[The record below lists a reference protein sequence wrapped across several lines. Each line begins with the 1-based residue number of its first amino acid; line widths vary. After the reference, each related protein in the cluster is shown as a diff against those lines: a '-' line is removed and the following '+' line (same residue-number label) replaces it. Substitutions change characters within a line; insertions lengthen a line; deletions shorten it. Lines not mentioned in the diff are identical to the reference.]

1 MFGHTTF
8 RPKGRVHQNGGWCYR
23 NRGQAWHNIDLLS
36 LVTSTHYGY
45 AVYHAETARRKHSF
59 DIYCSRNSHW
69 TECVPTPRSAF
80 ERVIWYFSTQ
90 PNIHRKNLLRRIRSE
105 FQPLEWIEFH
115 AADENSIMYL
125 VFRWARICG
134 NWTFFGMFVAL
145 PNAWKWPNCVDLKFE
160 TKRERVA
167 FSRP

>member
-1 MFGHTTF
+1 MRYFHLPFT
-8 RPKGRVHQNGGWCYR
+8 
-23 NRGQAWHNIDLLS
+23 QAHNAHLVQHRCTVTWHWPIVLDAI
-36 LVTSTHYGY
+36 Y
-45 AVYHAETARRKHSF
+45 AVYHAKTARRNHSF
-59 DIYCSRNSHW
+59 YIYCSRNSHW